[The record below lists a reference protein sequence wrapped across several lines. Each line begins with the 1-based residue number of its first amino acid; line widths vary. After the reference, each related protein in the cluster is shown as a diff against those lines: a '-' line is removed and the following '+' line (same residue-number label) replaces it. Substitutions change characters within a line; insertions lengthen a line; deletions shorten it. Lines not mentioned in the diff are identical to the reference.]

1 MLRPIFN
8 RLGAHL
14 IINSPISFDSISR
27 LIGELFYLIF
37 FLFFFSS
44 IPPIPFSSNHK
55 AILRLCILSILAFR
69 MLGFYMYVY
78 TESRPHILRRL
89 ARSIDRDS
97 KYIAA
102 AAAHF
107 AVQGLFFARFDI
119 TDSGVSELSFSV
131 SLIYLSLLTFAHVM
145 KHVD

>member
-1 MLRPIFN
+1 MPL
-8 RLGAHL
+8 
-14 IINSPISFDSISR
+14 
-27 LIGELFYLIF
+27 
-37 FLFFFSS
+37 
-44 IPPIPFSSNHK
+44 SSNHK
-55 AILRLCILSILAFR
+55 DILPLCLLSILT
-69 MLGFYMYVY
+69 LSIVCCHLY
-78 TESRPHILRRL
+78 THTDSRPHILKRL
-89 ARSIDRDS
+89 AHSIDRDA